1 MDQSLLF
8 NLEDESLFLNIIET
22 EEEYNDYIDDN
33 QDNDDK

>member
-22 EEEYNDYIDDN
+22 EEEYHIKKNAGEN
-33 QDNDDK
+33 VR